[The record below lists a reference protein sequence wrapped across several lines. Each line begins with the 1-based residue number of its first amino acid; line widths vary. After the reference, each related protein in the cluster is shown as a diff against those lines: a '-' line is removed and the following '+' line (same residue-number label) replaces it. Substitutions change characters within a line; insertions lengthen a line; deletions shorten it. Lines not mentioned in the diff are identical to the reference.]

1 VVQGYGMTELSPVS
15 HVGAVGGGSDPGSSG
30 HPVPNTQCRVVD
42 TETGADLPAGKE
54 GEMWI
59 KGPQVM
65 LGYLNNDKATAETIR
80 DGWLRTGD
88 LVMID
93 ENGEFHLRERVK
105 ELIKVKGFQVAPAE
119 LEAVLLSHH
128 GISDAAVCGR
138 PDEEAGERPGAFVVR
153 AEGSDIDEAGVKA
166 HIAERLSTYKHLA
179 AVKFLDAI
187 PKSAS
192 GKILRRNL
200 PAI

>member
-1 VVQGYGMTELSPVS
+1 
-15 HVGAVGGGSDPGSSG
+15 
-30 HPVPNTQCRVVD
+30 
-42 TETGADLPAGKE
+42 
-54 GEMWI
+54 
-59 KGPQVM
+59 
-65 LGYLNNDKATAETIR
+65 
-80 DGWLRTGD
+80 
-88 LVMID
+88 
-93 ENGEFHLRERVK
+93 
-105 ELIKVKGFQVAPAE
+105 
-119 LEAVLLSHH
+119 
-128 GISDAAVCGR
+128 
-138 PDEEAGERPGAFVVR
+138 EEAGERPVAFVVR